1 MVGGCDLVGE
11 VVEDRSGSLAPGDK
25 VVFNGWGLGTD
36 HYGGYAGMASLRSC
50 WALRLPDGMSSKQ
63 AAVVGTAGYTAMLC
77 IQAMENIGL
86 HPSQGPVLVTGATGN
101 IMNYHAASDS
111 KHDLS

>member
-1 MVGGCDLVGE
+1 MTGIACMCKPSNIAYRPD
-11 VVEDRSGSLAPGDK
+11 
-25 VVFNGWGLGTD
+25 
-36 HYGGYAGMASLRSC
+36 LRSC

-63 AAVVGTAGYTAMLC
+63 AAGVGTAGYTAMLC

-101 IMNYHAASDS
+101 IRNYHA
-111 KHDLS
+111 